1 VIDELGDRKGAAPV
15 QGGASGEAATAT
27 ASTKKDIFG
36 LATEFDDA
44 ITPAGSSSHNT
55 YEATREFKV
64 KRDVFAAMTFRY
76 AAIEALHIDKTTPKV
91 WLDRETTRI
100 EAARVDNRALRRSL
114 RAGFAVSEPP
124 SYLFSSKLSLLAGP
138 GAPKAVADA
147 AKLDKALRGEGFKL
161 CGEARG
167 LFDALSHQL
176 CGTHQLA
183 RYVEHAVSAEL
194 RVEEDY
200 CSGEPID
207 FEAQYG
213 ALFRPADSPLR
224 DPAEWRSHFERCR
237 AANDGH
243 AAAGQRY
250 DDDAATSAAPPPLA
264 AGDVVDV
271 SKADGS
277 GVVEAAVQA
286 GGDARTVLVKPP
298 GGQQEELPRSS
309 WRLGGGGPRSRRG
322 AHVVEQQA
330 ALLVQA
336 FANAFGVRVFMLC
349 VTGKKKQLR
358 VVRVEPRNGRRV
370 LINGYAIAHLGGVA
384 FDSIER
390 HHEIIEIQGGS
401 ESEEEEDVKPDPE
414 PPAKRQRAGA
424 PRVKRARR

>member
-1 VIDELGDRKGAAPV
+1 MPADTSGLKAYVLVDGRAVPELVDPDAAPRDWAWLRQSPGQV
-15 QGGASGEAATAT
+15 SPEAAKNCGKQHKCLVATTAGT
-27 ASTKKDIFG
+27 LFEIVLINDTRHHLCID
-36 LATEFDDA
+36 
-44 ITPAGSSSHNT
+44 T
-55 YEATREFKV
+55 Y
-64 KRDVFAAMTFRY
+64 
-76 AAIEALHIDKTTPKV
+76 
-91 WLDRETTRI
+91 
-100 EAARVDNRALRRSL
+100 VD
-114 RAGFAVSEPP
+114 GQ
-124 SYLFSSKLSLLAGP
+124 KL
-138 GAPKAVADA
+138 K
-147 AKLDKALRGEGFKL
+147 
-161 CGEARG
+161 
-167 LFDALSHQL
+167 
-176 CGTHQLA
+176 
-183 RYVEHAVSAEL
+183 
-194 RVEEDY
+194 
-200 CSGEPID
+200 
-207 FEAQYG
+207 
-213 ALFRPADSPLR
+213 
-224 DPAEWRSHFERCR
+224 
-237 AANDGH
+237 
-243 AAAGQRY
+243 
-250 DDDAATSAAPPPLA
+250 
-264 AGDVVDV
+264 
-271 SKADGS
+271 
-277 GVVEAAVQA
+277 A